1 MTTFNMSA
9 FASALAAAN
18 TSDINP
24 APRGLQPM
32 TLVGIGSPTL
42 SAKSQR
48 ENQQDPSK
56 PLRYRITLTFQND
69 DGETAYYYVS
79 ADTPTMDPNEDGAV
93 QYTTPVNLR
102 NFLRFMGMK
111 PTDFDVNEITAEVA
125 KAQPRTLDEFQ
136 SLFRDEIR
144 DFLATFEGIKVVAN
158 VVNGSGNYADR
169 TNVDKWS
176 LVK

>member
-32 TLVGIGSPTL
+32 MLVGIGSPTL

-48 ENQQDPSK
+48 DNQQDPSK

-144 DFLATFEGIKVVAN
+144 DFLATFEGTKVVAN
-158 VVNGSGNYADR
+158 VVNGSGNYIDR